1 MMTSDSPIVE
11 EVRRRRAEISREF
24 GDDLDRYGE
33 HIRELQE
40 QYRDR
45 LVSQVT
51 VVPAQPRHST
61 PGTRPRSGSS
71 NQA

>member
-1 MMTSDSPIVE
+1 
-11 EVRRRRAEISREF
+11 
-24 GDDLDRYGE
+24 
-33 HIRELQE
+33 
-40 QYRDR
+40 
-45 LVSQVT
+45 VSQVT

>member
-11 EVRRRRAEISREF
+11 EVRRRRAEISTQF
-24 GDDLDRYGE
+24 GDDLDRFGE
-33 HIRELQE
+33 HLRELQE

-51 VVPAQPRHST
+51 VVRAQPRHSA
-61 PGTRPRSGSS
+61 PGDLPHSTDCR
-71 NQA
+71 